1 MLTTDELLNGLPPD
15 ETLRFFATFARF
27 EFAMKQCGYLR
38 LTEHGTVAEAC
49 RERLGADL
57 PADFFNSVRD
67 ARIATTLVE
76 QPPKNLH
83 VQDDAQPQ
91 FGTQAPPLTTTRQL
105 LNAVWRVRNNLF
117 HGNKMYPADRERD
130 AALMND
136 ALAVIDAIMQR
147 KESLSSAFHD
157 PQQFF

>member
-1 MLTTDELLNGLPPD
+1 MLTTNELLNGLPPE

-38 LTEHGTVAEAC
+38 WTEHGDTAQAC
-49 RERLGADL
+49 RERLGEAM
-57 PADFFNSVRD
+57 PGDFFESVRD
-67 ARIATTLVE
+67 AHLAPTLIAR
-76 QPPKNLH
+76 PPKNLY

-91 FGTQAPPLTTTRQL
+91 FGHQAPALTTTRQL
-105 LNAVWRVRNNLF
+105 LNAVWQVRNNLF
-117 HGNKMYPADRERD
+117 HGNKMYPADRARD
-130 AALMND
+130 AALMHD

-147 KESLSSAFHD
+147 KDDLSSAFHD

>member
-1 MLTTDELLNGLPPD
+1 MLTADELLNGLPPD

-38 LTEHGTVAEAC
+38 LTDHGTVAQAC

-57 PADFFNSVRD
+57 PADFFDGVRD
-67 ARIATTLVE
+67 ARIATMLLE
-76 QPPKNLH
+76 RPPKELY
-83 VQDDAQPQ
+83 VQYGAQPQ
-91 FGTQAPPLTTTRQL
+91 FGSQAPPLTTTRQI

-130 AALMND
+130 AALMSG

-147 KESLSSAFHD
+147 KQDLSSAFHD
-157 PQQFF
+157 PEQFF